1 MTITI
6 VSFLGL
12 ACSNSN
18 SSTQETKKKPQATTA
33 SAPGNP
39 QPASTAQASSK
50 PAPPEKFHHGGM
62 TKMSDFVVQVP
73 DVVKKT
79 WKKVVL
85 SVHTI
90 KTKEARSVI
99 LPIGKKTAVPGT
111 PFEIEVLYFLP
122 DFTMGGNVITT
133 KDNAQKNPAAKVKIY
148 QNGALIWTGWLF
160 QKFPQVHPFIH
171 VDYRIFLAKGLK
183 K

>member
-1 MTITI
+1 MTVI

-18 SSTQETKKKPQATTA
+18 SSTQEAKKKSQATTA
-33 SAPGNP
+33 SAPTSSTSSSAMT
-39 QPASTAQASSK
+39 ASNKA
-50 PAPPEKFHHGGM
+50 APPEKFHHGGM

-73 DVVKKT
+73 DDVKKT

-85 SVHTI
+85 SIHTI
-90 KTKEARSVI
+90 KTKKASSVTV
-99 LPIGKKTAVPGT
+99 PIGKKTAIPGT
-111 PFEIEVLYFLP
+111 PFDIEVLYFLP

-133 KDNAQKNPAAKVKIY
+133 KDNEQKNPAAKVRIY
-148 QNGALIWTGWLF
+148 QNGAPIWTGWLF
-160 QKFPQVHPFIH
+160 QKFPQVHPFQH